1 MSFETRRLRPSAIP
15 IRWRLAGGSAILTL
29 LILLTFA
36 IAVGAVLSETL
47 RTEFNRET
55 ADAANTLV
63 ASSEVVA
70 TPGGY
75 KLRGARID
83 DFAASQQAK
92 IRVLDLSGNLID
104 DTPGAPDIGLLPPG
118 EAEVDGYVVETRF
131 VAVEPN
137 GRALLEYARPTRGL
151 DQTIARS
158 RLMLAIG
165 VVGGSLLALAAG
177 LLIARRAMRP
187 ITELT
192 SAAREIERTADPGQ
206 TIPIPEAEDEVR
218 ILAET
223 LQGMLESLEI
233 AQQHTLASL
242 DRQRQFVADASH
254 ELRTPLTALLAN
266 LELLSDNKDPEVEES
281 TEAAMRSARRMGA
294 LVSDLLLLARS
305 DSSKPPLREL
315 DLSKLINEVRH
326 ELDPLLGH
334 RTILI
339 ESVPLEING
348 DHEGL
353 LRVIRNLLANAI
365 AHTPDGTHIEV
376 HASSSND
383 VATIVVDDDGPGITD
398 EKLQSVFDR
407 FIRGGGETDQGSG
420 LGLAIVSA
428 VASSHGGSARAERS
442 PLGGAR
448 LIVELPL
455 ST

>member
-281 TEAAMRSARRMGA
+281 TEAAIRSASRMGA

-305 DSSKPPLREL
+305 DS
-315 DLSKLINEVRH
+315 
-326 ELDPLLGH
+326 
-334 RTILI
+334 
-339 ESVPLEING
+339 
-348 DHEGL
+348 
-353 LRVIRNLLANAI
+353 
-365 AHTPDGTHIEV
+365 
-376 HASSSND
+376 
-383 VATIVVDDDGPGITD
+383 
-398 EKLQSVFDR
+398 
-407 FIRGGGETDQGSG
+407 
-420 LGLAIVSA
+420 
-428 VASSHGGSARAERS
+428 
-442 PLGGAR
+442 
-448 LIVELPL
+448 
-455 ST
+455 